1 MKIILLSVLDGVDN
15 IGARKVGAYMKTL
28 ADDVEILFLVPGQN
42 RSMISV
48 LLMEGE
54 KELEGQEITAI
65 AQELMGAD
73 IIGFSSMTGYAHLV
87 KQIVQTIKRTP
98 KRPYLIW
105 GGIHPI
111 VEPHD
116 AILEVDAICTG
127 EGEFAFEFFFKKFK
141 NSENFYDT
149 PGFWFNT
156 PDGIRKNGNLPLMTN
171 QMMSDLPFMVYQDH
185 EKIYKKGLGFVEMQT
200 LDFVKYGGVA
210 YLTVFSIGCPL
221 KCNYCSN
228 TAFLDHDINYRKLRY
243 PSVSYIINEVK
254 RVVEKQPFIS
264 TIIFTDDSFMAIK
277 TEVLREFA
285 KMYKEEINLPF
296 VVAGIIPT
304 YVREDKVQIL
314 IAAGMKRVRM
324 GIQSGSDRILSFY
337 KRPTPVRSIKTAT
350 QILSKF
356 SSNLVD
362 PAYDM
367 ILDNPVE
374 KTEDTIATL
383 DMIYD
388 FPRPFTLN
396 IFSLRVLPNTP
407 LAQDMAEAGV
417 DINLLNYGNYW
428 RTIPSLGNCLIYLF
442 IVYKPPL
449 KLYNMLKKH
458 VKPSHHKQ
466 PLFPVT
472 MIILRLL
479 FLGKR
484 AISHLIRGDFSNLPG
499 VGFYYWWLCK
509 SYFKKS
515 N

>member
-1 MKIILLSVLDGVDN
+1 MKIILFSVLDGVDN
-15 IGARKVGAYMKTL
+15 IGMRKVGAFIKTL
-28 ADDVEILFLVPGQN
+28 ADDVEILFLVPGQH
-42 RSMISV
+42 RSLIST
-48 LLMEGE
+48 LLMTGE
-54 KELEGQEITAI
+54 KEIDEKEIDDI
-65 AQELMGAD
+65 AQDLMDAD

-87 KQIVQTIKRTP
+87 KQIVKTIKKNE

-111 VEPHD
+111 VEPED
-116 AILEVDAICTG
+116 AIKDVDAICTG
-127 EGEFAFEFFFKKFK
+127 EGEFAFELFFNKFK
-141 NSENFYDT
+141 NSEYFYDT
-149 PGFWFNT
+149 AGFWFNT
-156 PDGIRKNGNLPLMTN
+156 PDGVQKNPNLPLMTN
-171 QMMSDLPFMVYQDH
+171 QMMSELPFMVYQDQ
-185 EKIYKKGLGFVEMQT
+185 EKVYKKGQGFVEMQT
-200 LDFVKYGGVA
+200 IDFVHYGGVA

-243 PSVSYIINEVK
+243 PSVAYIINEVK

-277 TEVLREFA
+277 TDVLREFA
-285 KMYKEEINLPF
+285 TLYKQEINLPF

-304 YVREDKVQIL
+304 YVREEKVQIL
-314 IAAGMKRVRM
+314 VDAGMKRVRM

-337 KRPTPVRSIKTAT
+337 KRPTPVRTIVTAT
-350 QILSKF
+350 TILSKF

-374 KTEDTIATL
+374 NTEDTIATL
-383 DMIYD
+383 DMIYNL
-388 FPRPFTLN
+388 PRPFTLN
-396 IFSLRVLPNTP
+396 IFSLRVLPNTQ
-407 LAQDMAEAGV
+407 LAHDIKEEGV

-449 KLYNMLKKH
+449 KLYNKLKKY
-458 VKPSHHKQ
+458 VKPAHHKQ
-466 PLFPVT
+466 RLYPVT
-472 MIILRLL
+472 MILLRFLY
-479 FLGKR
+479 LGKR
-484 AISHLIRGDFSNLPG
+484 AVSHLRQGDFSNLPG

-515 N
+515 